1 MNTRSIR
8 FRLTLWHAGLLTAV
22 FVLLGALTFFA
33 LRHYL
38 EANLRD
44 IQALRARQIADT
56 LLANVGQT
64 GEAFVASEVKT
75 LYAPEANG
83 RFIRIIRGDG
93 SLVYCSGGPKDESF
107 DTSAIPKPP
116 LTESGEFSRKEA
128 LPGDKALLI
137 AALSYKGG
145 NGTNYI
151 VEVGAPLMRIRAMLN
166 QLLILLALGLP
177 IVLIAAVGGGLL
189 LVQRA
194 LTPVDQIAR
203 KAEQITQNSLSE
215 RLPVTRTGDEL
226 ERLSISLNHMIDRLE
241 NTVQNS
247 KRFVADASHELRTPL
262 TVLRGEL
269 EQLTQDRRLDAGTRE
284 SLGSML
290 EEVERLA
297 KIVEGLVALSRLDAG
312 EAQTEWVPF
321 DLAELAATTADQMNL
336 LAEDKGISVL
346 CEAKQPVLVEGDRA
360 RLKQVVVN
368 LLDNAIKYTSGGGKI
383 HLRVARQNGHALLE
397 VEDNGIGI
405 PVEALPHVFERFFRV
420 DKARSR
426 DQGGAGLGL
435 SIVKSICTA
444 HGAEVQVESEPGK
457 GSRFRVKL
465 PLACG
470 EFSKEE
476 IKNENGIKN

>member
-247 KRFVADASHELRTPL
+247 KRFVADASHELRPPL
-262 TVLRGEL
+262 TVLRGGL
-269 EQLTQDRRLDAGTRE
+269 EQRTQDR
-284 SLGSML
+284 
-290 EEVERLA
+290 
-297 KIVEGLVALSRLDAG
+297 RLDAG

-444 HGAEVQVESEPGK
+444 HGAEVQVESAPGK
-457 GSRFRVKL
+457 GSRFRVTL
-465 PLACG
+465 PMAG
-470 EFSKEE
+470 GTFSKEE